1 MVYVER
7 KRTKFLGLPLSY
19 TKYTISEEK
28 LTITSGFLSIT
39 EDDTFRMYA

>member
-19 TKYTISEEK
+19 TKYTISEES
-28 LTITSGFLSIT
+28 LRLHPAS
-39 EDDTFRMYA
+39 